1 MGDVTHYAGDQ
12 CPGGHYEETTVS
24 EPMTDDDLVNI
35 SHRLAC
41 RYVFRDEDTG
51 EMWIDG
57 GALQRVDVEA
67 LLVEVHRLQDI
78 IRSKEEEWDREYDT
92 WRSV

>member
-1 MGDVTHYAGDQ
+1 M
-12 CPGGHYEETTVS
+12 S
-24 EPMTDDDLVNI
+24 EPMTDADLVYI

-41 RYVFRDEDTG
+41 RYVFRDEGTG
-51 EMWIDG
+51 EIWIDG
-57 GALQRVDVEA
+57 GLLQRVDIEA
-67 LLVEVHRLQDI
+67 LLAEVHRLQDI

>member
-1 MGDVTHYAGDQ
+1 M
-12 CPGGHYEETTVS
+12 S
-24 EPMTDDDLVNI
+24 EPMTDDDLAAI
-35 SHRLAC
+35 LDRLAC

-57 GALQRVDVEA
+57 GALQRVDIEA
-67 LLVEVHRLQDI
+67 LLAEVHRLQDI

>member
-1 MGDVTHYAGDQ
+1 M
-12 CPGGHYEETTVS
+12 S

-41 RYVFRDEDTG
+41 RYVFRDEETG

-67 LLVEVHRLQDI
+67 LLAEVHRLQDI

>member
-1 MGDVTHYAGDQ
+1 
-12 CPGGHYEETTVS
+12 
-24 EPMTDDDLVNI
+24 MTDDDLAAI
-35 SHRLAC
+35 LDRLAC

-67 LLVEVHRLQDI
+67 LLAEVHRLRDGI
-78 IRSKEEEWDREYDT
+78 VEVARDLDLSDPRATTVHEVKLRDLIGDDDA
-92 WRSV
+92 

>member
-1 MGDVTHYAGDQ
+1 
-12 CPGGHYEETTVS
+12 
-24 EPMTDDDLVNI
+24 MTEDDLAAILDRV
-35 SHRLAC
+35 AC

-67 LLVEVHRLQDI
+67 LLAEVHRLRDGI
-78 IRSKEEEWDREYDT
+78 VEVARDLDLSDPRATTVHEVKLRDLIGDDDE
-92 WRSV
+92 

>member
-1 MGDVTHYAGDQ
+1 
-12 CPGGHYEETTVS
+12 
-24 EPMTDDDLVNI
+24 MTDDDLAAILDRV
-35 SHRLAC
+35 AC

-57 GALQRVDVEA
+57 GALQRVDVKT
-67 LLVEVHRLQDI
+67 LLAEVHRLQDI